1 MKDILLDLVDHTA
14 GLGFIENVKVTG
26 TDAETSFEA
35 MDPDRTVILNAKT
48 TNPVPELIGEFG
60 MGNLGFL
67 NGIVNLDGYK
77 ADEAVINVK
86 TRERN
91 GHVAPDSLTFED
103 QYGNTDQYRFMSKE
117 VVDQQLKTVKFRG
130 VNWNV
135 SFEPTKQ
142 SVQELAQI
150 ASIYVNIE
158 PTFSVRT
165 ENGNVVIGVGTD
177 DGSGHVGK
185 RIFARDVT
193 GELKQ
198 HWSWPLHQVLGIL
211 KLGMSG
217 ACVMNISDQGAL
229 QIAIDS
235 GLAMYD
241 YILPA
246 MNK

>member
-77 ADEAVINVK
+77 ADEAVINVN

-91 GHVAPDSLTFED
+91 GQVAPDSLTFED

-135 SFEPTKQ
+135 SFEPSKV
-142 SVQELAQI
+142 SVQELSQI
-150 ASIYVNIE
+150 AGIYISIE

-165 ENGNVVIGVGTD
+165 DNGNLVVGVGTD

-185 RIFARDVT
+185 RIFARNVD

-198 HWSWPLHQVLGIL
+198 NWSWPLHQVLTIL

-229 QIAIDS
+229 QISIDS
-235 GLAMYD
+235 GLAVYN

>member
-77 ADEAVINVK
+77 ADEAVINVN

-91 GHVAPDSLTFED
+91 GQVAPDSLTFED

-117 VVDQQLKTVKFRG
+117 VVEQQLKTVKFRG

-135 SFEPTKQ
+135 SFEPSKV
-142 SVQELAQI
+142 SVQELSQI
-150 ASIYVNIE
+150 AGIYISIE

-165 ENGNVVIGVGTD
+165 DNGNLVVGVGTD

-185 RIFARDVT
+185 RIFARNVD

-198 HWSWPLHQVLGIL
+198 NWSWPLHQVLTIL

-229 QIAIDS
+229 QISIDS
-235 GLAMYD
+235 GLAVYN

>member
-1 MKDILLDLVDHTA
+1 MKDVVLDIVKHTA
-14 GLGFIENVKVTG
+14 GLGFIESVKVTG
-26 TDAETSFEA
+26 TEEETRIDA
-35 MDPDRTVILNAKT
+35 MDTDRTVILNAKLHT
-48 TNPVPELIGEFG
+48 QVPDLIGEFG

-77 ADEAVINVK
+77 ADEAVINVR

-117 VVDQQLKTVKFRG
+117 VVEQQLKTVKFRG

-135 SFEPTKQ
+135 SFEPSKQ

-150 ASIYVNIE
+150 AGIYISIE

-165 ENGNVVIGVGTD
+165 ENGNLVVGVGTD

-185 RIFARDVT
+185 RIFARNID

-198 HWSWPLHQVLGIL
+198 NWSWPLHQVLTIL

-235 GLAMYD
+235 GLATYD

>member
-26 TDAETSFEA
+26 TDSETSFEA
-35 MDPDRTVILNAKT
+35 MDPDRTVMLNAKT

-67 NGIVNLDGYK
+67 NGIDNLDGYK
-77 ADEAVINVK
+77 ADEAIISVR

-91 GHVAPDSLTFED
+91 GQVAPDSLTFED
-103 QYGNTDQYRFMSKE
+103 QYGNTDHYRFMSKE
-117 VVDQQLKTVKFRG
+117 VVEQQLKTVKFRG

-135 SFEPTKQ
+135 SFEPSKV
-142 SVQELAQI
+142 SVQELSQI
-150 ASIYVNIE
+150 AGIYISIE

-165 ENGNVVIGVGTD
+165 DNGNLVVGVGTD

-185 RIFARDVT
+185 RIFARNVD

-198 HWSWPLHQVLGIL
+198 NWSWPLHQVLTIL

-229 QIAIDS
+229 QISIDS
-235 GLAMYD
+235 GLAVYN

>member
-26 TDAETSFEA
+26 TTEETVFEA
-35 MDPDRTVILNAKT
+35 MDLDRTVILNAKSHK
-48 TNPVPELIGEFG
+48 PVPEFIGEFG

-67 NGIVNLDGYK
+67 NGIVNLDSYK
-77 ADEAVINVK
+77 VDEATINVNN
-86 TRERN
+86 RERN
-91 GHVAPDSLTFED
+91 GEQVLESLTFED

-150 ASIYVNIE
+150 ANIYVNIE

-185 RIFARDVT
+185 RIFARNVA

-198 HWSWPLHQVLGIL
+198 HWSWPLHQVLAIL

-217 ACVMNISDQGAL
+217 ACIMNISDQGAL

-235 GLAMYD
+235 GLITYD

>member
-14 GLGFIENVKVTG
+14 GLGFIENVKVIG
-26 TDAETSFEA
+26 TDAETTFEA
-35 MDPDRTVILNAKT
+35 MDPDRTVILNAKAH
-48 TNPVPELIGEFG
+48 NPIPEFVGEFG

-67 NGIVNLDGYK
+67 NGIVNLDSYK
-77 ADEAVINVK
+77 VDEATINVNN
-86 TRERN
+86 RERN
-91 GHVAPDSLTFED
+91 SEQVLESLTFED

-135 SFEPTKQ
+135 SFEPSKQ

-185 RIFARDVT
+185 RIFARNVA

-198 HWSWPLHQVLGIL
+198 HWSWPLHQVLAIL

-235 GLAMYD
+235 GLATYD

>member
-26 TDAETSFEA
+26 TTSKTSFEA
-35 MDPDRTVILNAKT
+35 MDPDRTVILDAKSH
-48 TNPVPELIGEFG
+48 NPVPEFIGEFG

-77 ADEAVINVK
+77 ADEAIINII

-91 GHVAPDSLTFED
+91 EQEAPYSLTFED
-103 QYGNTDQYRFMSKE
+103 QYGNTDQYKFMSKE

-135 SFEPTKQ
+135 SFEPSKVA
-142 SVQELAQI
+142 VQELAQI
-150 ASIYVNIE
+150 ASIYINIE
-158 PTFSVRT
+158 PTFTVHT
-165 ENGNVVIGVGTD
+165 ENGNVIIGVGTD
-177 DGSGHVGK
+177 DGNSHVGK
-185 RIFARDVT
+185 RIFARNVT

-198 HWSWPLHQVLGIL
+198 PWSWPLQQVLGIL
-211 KLGMSG
+211 KLGMRG
-217 ACVMNISDQGAL
+217 ICVMSISDQGAL

-235 GLAMYD
+235 GLATYN

>member
-26 TDAETSFEA
+26 TDAETRFEA
-35 MDPDRTVILNAKT
+35 MDPDRTVILNAKSH
-48 TNPVPELIGEFG
+48 NPVPEFIGEFG

-67 NGIVNLDGYK
+67 NGIVNLDSYK
-77 ADEAVINVK
+77 VDEATINVNN
-86 TRERN
+86 RERN
-91 GHVAPDSLTFED
+91 AEQVLESLTFED

-150 ASIYVNIE
+150 ANIYVNIE

-185 RIFARDVT
+185 RIFARNVV

-198 HWSWPLHQVLGIL
+198 HWSWPLHQVLAIL

-235 GLAMYD
+235 GLATYD

>member
-26 TDAETSFEA
+26 TTEETVFEA
-35 MDPDRTVILNAKT
+35 MDLDRTVILNAKSHK
-48 TNPVPELIGEFG
+48 PVPEFIGEFG

-67 NGIVNLDGYK
+67 NGIVNLDSYK
-77 ADEAVINVK
+77 VDEATINVNN
-86 TRERN
+86 RERN
-91 GHVAPDSLTFED
+91 GEQVLESLTFED

-150 ASIYVNIE
+150 ANIYVNIE

-165 ENGNVVIGVGTD
+165 ENGNVIIGVGTD

-185 RIFARDVT
+185 RIFARNVT

-198 HWSWPLHQVLGIL
+198 HWSWPSHQVLAIL

-217 ACVMNISDQGAL
+217 ACIMNISDQGAL

-235 GLAMYD
+235 GLITYD

>member
-26 TDAETSFEA
+26 TTEETVFEA
-35 MDPDRTVILNAKT
+35 MDLDRTVILNAKSHK
-48 TNPVPELIGEFG
+48 PVPEFIGEFG

-67 NGIVNLDGYK
+67 NGIVNLDSYK
-77 ADEAVINVK
+77 VDEATINVNN
-86 TRERN
+86 RERN
-91 GHVAPDSLTFED
+91 GEQVLESMTFED

-150 ASIYVNIE
+150 ANIYVNIE

-165 ENGNVVIGVGTD
+165 ENGNVIIGVGTD

-185 RIFARDVT
+185 RIFARNVT

-198 HWSWPLHQVLGIL
+198 HWSWPLHQVLAIL

-217 ACVMNISDQGAL
+217 ACIMNISDQGAL

-235 GLAMYD
+235 GLITYD

>member
-26 TDAETSFEA
+26 TTEETVFEA
-35 MDPDRTVILNAKT
+35 MDLDRTVILNAKSHK
-48 TNPVPELIGEFG
+48 PVPEFIGEFG

-67 NGIVNLDGYK
+67 NGIVNLDSYK
-77 ADEAVINVK
+77 VDEATINVNN
-86 TRERN
+86 RERN
-91 GHVAPDSLTFED
+91 GEQVLESLTFED

-150 ASIYVNIE
+150 ANIYVNIE

-185 RIFARDVT
+185 RIFARNVA

-198 HWSWPLHQVLGIL
+198 HWSWPLHQVLAIL

-217 ACVMNISDQGAL
+217 SCVMNISDQGAL

-235 GLAMYD
+235 GLATYD

>member
-1 MKDILLDLVDHTA
+1 MCIRV
-14 GLGFIENVKVTG
+14 
-26 TDAETSFEA
+26 
-35 MDPDRTVILNAKT
+35 R
-48 TNPVPELIGEFG
+48 
-60 MGNLGFL
+60 
-67 NGIVNLDGYK
+67 
-77 ADEAVINVK
+77 
-86 TRERN
+86 RN
-91 GHVAPDSLTFED
+91 GEQVLESLTFED

-117 VVDQQLKTVKFRG
+117 VVEQQLKTVKFKG

-150 ASIYVNIE
+150 ASIYATIE

-177 DGSGHVGK
+177 DGSGHAGK
-185 RIFARDVT
+185 RIFARNVE

-198 HWSWPLHQVLGIL
+198 NWSWPLQQVLSIL
-211 KLGMSG
+211 KIGMSG
-217 ACVMNISDQGAL
+217 TCVMSISDQGAL
-229 QIAIDS
+229 QISIDS
-235 GLAMYD
+235 GLATYN

>member
-14 GLGFIENVKVTG
+14 GLGFIEHVKVTG
-26 TDAETSFEA
+26 TDAETAFEA
-35 MDPDRTVILNAKT
+35 IDPERTVILNAKT
-48 TNPVPELIGEFG
+48 HNPVPEFIGEFG

-77 ADEAVINVK
+77 ADEAAINIT

-91 GHVAPDSLTFED
+91 SLQAPDSLTFED
-103 QYGNTDQYRFMSKE
+103 QFGNTDQYRFMSKE
-117 VVDQQLKTVKFRG
+117 VVDQQLKAVKFRG

-135 SFEPTKQ
+135 SFEPSKQ
-142 SVQELAQI
+142 AVQELAQI

-158 PTFSVRT
+158 PTFTVRT

-177 DGSGHVGK
+177 DGSSHVGK
-185 RIFARDVT
+185 RIFARNVD

-198 HWSWPLHQVLGIL
+198 NWSWPLTQVLGIL

-217 ACVMNISDQGAL
+217 ACVMSISDQGAL
-229 QIAIDS
+229 QITIDS
-235 GLAMYD
+235 GLATYN

>member
-26 TDAETSFEA
+26 TDAETLFEA

-91 GHVAPDSLTFED
+91 GLVAPDSLTFED

-117 VVDQQLKTVKFRG
+117 VVEQQLKTVKFRG

-135 SFEPTKQ
+135 SFEPSKQ

-150 ASIYVNIE
+150 AGIYISIE

-165 ENGNVVIGVGTD
+165 ENGNLVVGVGTD

-185 RIFARDVT
+185 RIFARNVD

-198 HWSWPLHQVLGIL
+198 NWSWPLHQVLTIL

-229 QIAIDS
+229 QISIDS
-235 GLAMYD
+235 GLAVYN

>member
-1 MKDILLDLVDHTA
+1 
-14 GLGFIENVKVTG
+14 
-26 TDAETSFEA
+26 
-35 MDPDRTVILNAKT
+35 
-48 TNPVPELIGEFG
+48 
-60 MGNLGFL
+60 
-67 NGIVNLDGYK
+67 
-77 ADEAVINVK
+77 
-86 TRERN
+86 
-91 GHVAPDSLTFED
+91 
-103 QYGNTDQYRFMSKE
+103 MSKE
-117 VVDQQLKTVKFRG
+117 VVEQQLKTVKFRG

-135 SFEPTKQ
+135 SFEPSKQ

-150 ASIYVNIE
+150 AGIYSTIE

-165 ENGNVVIGVGTD
+165 DNGNVVIGVGTD

-185 RIFARDVT
+185 RIFARNIE

-198 HWSWPLHQVLGIL
+198 NWSWPLHQVLGIL

-229 QIAIDS
+229 QISIDS
-235 GLAMYD
+235 GLATYD

>member
-26 TDAETSFEA
+26 TDAETTFEA
-35 MDPDRTVILNAKT
+35 MDPDRTVILNAKAH
-48 TNPVPELIGEFG
+48 NPIPEFIGEFG

-67 NGIVNLDGYK
+67 NGIVNLDSYK
-77 ADEAVINVK
+77 VDEAIINVNN
-86 TRERN
+86 RERN
-91 GHVAPDSLTFED
+91 GEQVLDSLTFED

-130 VNWNV
+130 VNWDV
-135 SFEPTKQ
+135 SFEPSKQ

-150 ASIYVNIE
+150 ANIYVNIE

-185 RIFARDVT
+185 RIFARNIT

-198 HWSWPLHQVLGIL
+198 HWSWPLHQVLAIL

-235 GLAMYD
+235 GLATYD

>member
-1 MKDILLDLVDHTA
+1 MDL
-14 GLGFIENVKVTG
+14 
-26 TDAETSFEA
+26 
-35 MDPDRTVILNAKT
+35 DRTVILNAKSHK
-48 TNPVPELIGEFG
+48 PVPEFIGEFG

-67 NGIVNLDGYK
+67 NGIVNLDSYK
-77 ADEAVINVK
+77 VDEATINVNN
-86 TRERN
+86 RERN
-91 GHVAPDSLTFED
+91 GEQVLESLTFED

-150 ASIYVNIE
+150 ANIYVNIE

-165 ENGNVVIGVGTD
+165 ENGNVIIGVGTD

-185 RIFARDVT
+185 RIFARNVT

-198 HWSWPLHQVLGIL
+198 HWSWPLHQVLAIL

-217 ACVMNISDQGAL
+217 ACIMNISDQGAL

-235 GLAMYD
+235 GLITYD

>member
-26 TDAETSFEA
+26 TTEETVFGA
-35 MDPDRTVILNAKT
+35 MDPDRTVILNAKSH
-48 TNPVPELIGEFG
+48 NPVPELIGEFG

-91 GHVAPDSLTFED
+91 GLVAPDSLTFED

-150 ASIYVNIE
+150 ANIYVNIE

-185 RIFARDVT
+185 RIFARNVA

-198 HWSWPLHQVLGIL
+198 HWSWPLHQVLAIL

-235 GLAMYD
+235 GLATYD

>member
-1 MKDILLDLVDHTA
+1 
-14 GLGFIENVKVTG
+14 
-26 TDAETSFEA
+26 
-35 MDPDRTVILNAKT
+35 
-48 TNPVPELIGEFG
+48 
-60 MGNLGFL
+60 
-67 NGIVNLDGYK
+67 
-77 ADEAVINVK
+77 
-86 TRERN
+86 
-91 GHVAPDSLTFED
+91 
-103 QYGNTDQYRFMSKE
+103 MSKE

-150 ASIYVNIE
+150 ANIYVNIE

-185 RIFARDVT
+185 RIFARNVT

-198 HWSWPLHQVLGIL
+198 HWSWPLHQVLAIL

-235 GLAMYD
+235 GLATYD

>member
-26 TDAETSFEA
+26 TTEETVFEA
-35 MDPDRTVILNAKT
+35 MDLDRTVILNAKSHK
-48 TNPVPELIGEFG
+48 PVPEFIGEFG

-67 NGIVNLDGYK
+67 NGIVNLDSYK
-77 ADEAVINVK
+77 VDEATINVNN
-86 TRERN
+86 RERN
-91 GHVAPDSLTFED
+91 GEQVLESLTFED

-150 ASIYVNIE
+150 ANIYVNIE

-165 ENGNVVIGVGTD
+165 ENGNVIIGVGTD

-185 RIFARDVT
+185 RIFARNVT

-198 HWSWPLHQVLGIL
+198 HWSWPLHQVLAIL

-217 ACVMNISDQGAL
+217 ACIMNISDQGAL

-235 GLAMYD
+235 GLITYD

>member
-14 GLGFIENVKVTG
+14 GLGFIENVKVIG
-26 TDAETSFEA
+26 TEAETTFEA
-35 MDPDRTVILNAKT
+35 MDPDRTVILNAKAH
-48 TNPVPELIGEFG
+48 NPIPEFVGEFG

-67 NGIVNLDGYK
+67 NGIVNLDSYK
-77 ADEAVINVK
+77 VDESTINVNN
-86 TRERN
+86 RERN
-91 GHVAPDSLTFED
+91 GEQVLESLTFED

>member
-67 NGIVNLDGYK
+67 NGIVNLNGYK
-77 ADEAVINVK
+77 ADEAVINVR

-91 GHVAPDSLTFED
+91 GQVAPESLTFED
-103 QYGNTDQYRFMSKE
+103 QHGNTDQYRFMSKE
-117 VVDQQLKTVKFRG
+117 VVEQQLKTVKFRG

-135 SFEPTKQ
+135 SFEPSKVA
-142 SVQELAQI
+142 VQELAQI
-150 ASIYVNIE
+150 ASIYINIE

-165 ENGNVVIGVGTD
+165 ENNNIVIGVGID

-185 RIFARDVT
+185 RIFARNVD

-198 HWSWPLHQVLGIL
+198 NWSWPLTQVLGIL

-217 ACVMNISDQGAL
+217 ACVMSISDQGAL
-229 QIAIDS
+229 QITIDS
-235 GLAMYD
+235 GLATYD

>member
-1 MKDILLDLVDHTA
+1 
-14 GLGFIENVKVTG
+14 
-26 TDAETSFEA
+26 
-35 MDPDRTVILNAKT
+35 
-48 TNPVPELIGEFG
+48 

-77 ADEAVINVK
+77 SDDGTINVNN
-86 TRERN
+86 RERN
-91 GHVAPDSLTFED
+91 GEQVLESLTFED

-117 VVDQQLKTVKFRG
+117 VVEQQLKTVKFKG

-150 ASIYVNIE
+150 AGIYATIE

-177 DGSGHVGK
+177 DGSGHAGK
-185 RIFARDVT
+185 RIFARNVE

-198 HWSWPLHQVLGIL
+198 NWSWPLQQVLSIL

-217 ACVMNISDQGAL
+217 TCVMSISDQGAL
-229 QIAIDS
+229 QISIDS
-235 GLAMYD
+235 GLATYN

>member
-91 GHVAPDSLTFED
+91 GLVAPDSLTFED

-150 ASIYVNIE
+150 ANIYVNIE

-185 RIFARDVT
+185 RIFARNVT

-198 HWSWPLHQVLGIL
+198 HWSWPLHQVLAIL

-235 GLAMYD
+235 GLATYD